1 MLLLFSRE
9 KDVGEKQII
18 LTGIADDG
26 TVLLNQNFHWFSPF
40 QVTIISVTIII
51 SMIWIEAL

>member
-51 SMIWIEAL
+51 SMNWIEAL